1 MADGDIGRERAT
13 VVTLAR
19 RAGVSASTVSRAL
32 KGDPRISVETRRRI
46 EALATKVGYMPSAMA
61 RTLSGGRSGLVGLVL
76 GPNTNPFYSELLEE
90 AVAQAADR
98 GLRLLLLHA
107 GPGPL
112 EDRTTEALMHYQ
124 VDGCLITSAQLS
136 SRAAEICA
144 DHRVPVVMVNRVP
157 KHHGSAVTCD
167 NFGGGQMLAA
177 ELLGAGHRTF
187 AVIRGVTT
195 ASTSQERER
204 GFADRVAEHGAETAQ
219 YLEGASTYEGGF
231 DAGRTIAQTAAKRR
245 PAAAFAVADIM
256 AMGVMD
262 GVRAAGLRV
271 PQDISVVG
279 FDGIAAGGWP
289 SYGLTTVRQP
299 IGAMIRRGLDLLAAR
314 LEDGAVPDEVVSL
327 RGELIVRQSAR
338 LAERKTVEKGE

>member
-32 KGDPRISVETRRRI
+32 KGDARISVETRRRI
-46 EALATKVGYMPSAMA
+46 EALAMKVGYVPSAMA

-76 GPNTNPFYSELLEE
+76 GPKTNPFYAELLEE
-90 AVAQAADR
+90 AVSQAADR

-112 EDRTTEALMHYQ
+112 EDRTTDALMHYQ

-136 SRAAEICA
+136 SRAGEICA

-204 GFADRVAEHGAETAQ
+204 GFAGRVADHGAEAAL

-231 DAGRTIAQTAAKRR
+231 DAGRTIARMAAKRR
-245 PAAAFAVADIM
+245 PAAVFAVADIM

-271 PQDISVVG
+271 PQDISIVG

-299 IGAMIRRGLDLLAAR
+299 IGAMIGRGLDLLAAR
-314 LEDGAVPDEVVSL
+314 LADGAVPDEVVSL

-338 LAERKTVEKGE
+338 LAGQVAMESGG